1 MNTWYGA
8 TATDRRQ
15 VHMDGQR
22 LYWVHKWKKTPS
34 RVHLRSENT
43 PIYPERVVHEN
54 KWKKTAS
61 LHDIIQYNS
70 IHLCATFLRFDEF
83 QCWQCMKTN
92 GRKHLL
98 ICTFERITRTY
109 FQSYVWKHL
118 HFVRN
123 TIFLSGRWF
132 YLQSLNLFDTSY
144 LIFWRLQEL
153 ITFTTFTCS
162 IWQSYVVHA

>member
-1 MNTWYGA
+1 MKIWCVR

-15 VHMDGQR
+15 VQMDRQR

-54 KWKKTAS
+54 KWKKTPS
-61 LHDIIQYNS
+61 LHNIIQYNS
-70 IHLCATFLRFDEF
+70 IHYCVRFLRFDEF

-98 ICTFERITRTY
+98 VCTFERITHTY

-118 HFVRN
+118 HFLRK
-123 TIFLSGRWF
+123 TIFFEHLGRGEGPVWKHF
-132 YLQSLNLFDTSY
+132 LLVQLCKKIVLLLKF
-144 LIFWRLQEL
+144 
-153 ITFTTFTCS
+153 CK
-162 IWQSYVVHA
+162 